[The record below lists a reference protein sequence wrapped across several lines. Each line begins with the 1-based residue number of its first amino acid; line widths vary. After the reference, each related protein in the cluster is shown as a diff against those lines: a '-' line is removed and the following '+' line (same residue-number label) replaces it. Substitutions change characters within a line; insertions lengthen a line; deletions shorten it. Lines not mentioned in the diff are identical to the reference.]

1 MASSNLQGLNLIHP
15 ESPPSNL
22 TDAQDLL
29 STPIFADFATNDLDL
44 WSNISFASDEP
55 FVSARDRQLKQAETE
70 PRADSLTRKET
81 DRSFTAPASSSASAV
96 ASAQQPQF
104 DFARFLAEFGLNAGP
119 DGSILSGAAG
129 LAQANFAAPQAV
141 DAVPPSATVPAPAPA
156 PAPTPVTSSAASPSA
171 SESAAAPAAKR
182 ARTTKT
188 PAPTVVASSSSD
200 ASFPSSKPDLSTPL
214 TPSEDKRRRNTA
226 ASARFRLKKKERE
239 AALDARAQAL
249 EERVTQ
255 LERECEGLRRENG
268 WLRGLVVGVTGGV
281 VPAMNDAPIVGPS
294 PVSASSSAAPASSG
308 SAEKR
313 KRDEETT

>member
-29 STPIFADFATNDLDL
+29 SSPLFADFTSNDLDL
-44 WSNISFASDEP
+44 WSNIHFASDEP
-55 FVSARDRQLKQAETE
+55 FVSPRDRTLKAAETE
-70 PRADSLTRKET
+70 PHGDSLTRKGT
-81 DRSFTAPASSSASAV
+81 DHSSTAPTSPPASSV
-96 ASAQQPQF
+96 APTQQSQF
-104 DFARFLAEFGLNAGP
+104 DFARFLAEFGLNANS
-119 DGSILSGAAG
+119 DGSIAPSVPGLAG
-129 LAQANFAAPQAV
+129 LSQVNFTVPLAV
-141 DAVPPSATVPAPAPA
+141 GVAPSAAPAPAPA
-156 PAPTPVTSSAASPSA
+156 PAAQNTTPSPVPEPT
-171 SESAAAPAAKR
+171 AAPAAKR
-182 ARTTKT
+182 ARTAKT
-188 PAPTVVASSSSD
+188 LAAGSSTD
-200 ASFPSSKPDLSTPL
+200 TAFPNPEPNISTPV
-214 TPSEDKRRRNTA
+214 TAAEDKRRRNTA

-249 EERVTQ
+249 EERVTS

-281 VPAMNDAPIVGPS
+281 VPAMSDAPIVAP
-294 PVSASSSAAPASSG
+294 PVSASGSAPPSTPTSTG